1 MCVLVWVVFFV
12 CSFSNTPLY
21 HTHSYSDLH
30 PDLPHNTKIGDA
42 LHEWRELI
50 LHPRQPESPEPSDPS
65 NSEPSDPLMPAG
77 SAVDD
82 SDDTVVL

>member
-1 MCVLVWVVFFV
+1 MFHQ
-12 CSFSNTPLY
+12 SNLQGPRKEKARK
-21 HTHSYSDLH
+21 DL
-30 PDLPHNTKIGDA
+30 LTKIGNA

-50 LHPRQPESPEPSDPS
+50 LHPQQPESPEPSDPS
-65 NSEPSDPLMPAG
+65 NSEPSDPLMPAR